1 MNKIKSFLK
10 ILTLY
15 LEIYKLCKNSFQI
28 IIIISDNRGQWQLIM
43 DNYFK
48 DWSVDLHVLHG
59 SYTAAFVKHKYF
71 RCKSIK

>member
-1 MNKIKSFLK
+1 M
-10 ILTLY
+10 Y

-28 IIIISDNRGQWQLIM
+28 IIIISDNHGQWQLIM

-48 DWSVDLHVLHG
+48 DWSVDLHVLHS